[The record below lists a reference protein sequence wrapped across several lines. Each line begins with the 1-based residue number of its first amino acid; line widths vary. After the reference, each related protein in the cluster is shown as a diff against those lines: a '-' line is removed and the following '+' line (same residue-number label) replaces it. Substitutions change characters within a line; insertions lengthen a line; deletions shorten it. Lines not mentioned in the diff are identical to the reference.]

1 MSRAEVNRYVCKLRL
16 LQYGLLK
23 EVAELDEIQSKKA
36 LEQVKSGNDRYG
48 DDVMKDQSSDESSS
62 KEDDSDGGSH
72 VDSLLKKRNAFVSE
86 CIKRHRQS
94 GGSTTTKTSTIYEVR
109 KILIREFLKD
119 IGKGKRCQSCK
130 GQVFTILIL

>member
-36 LEQVKSGNDRYG
+36 LEQTKSGNDRYG
-48 DDVMKDQSSDESSS
+48 DDVMKDTSDQSLDESSS
-62 KEDDSDGGSH
+62 KEDDSDGDSH

-130 GQVFTILIL
+130 G